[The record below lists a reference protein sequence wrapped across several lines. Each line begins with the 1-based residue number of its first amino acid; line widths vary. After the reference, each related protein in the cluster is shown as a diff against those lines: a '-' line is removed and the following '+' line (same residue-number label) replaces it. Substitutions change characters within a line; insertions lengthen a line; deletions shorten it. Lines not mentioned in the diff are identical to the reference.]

1 MYETPLTPMS
11 SNEMKIM
18 KDEHYIFYPILMVA
32 GVFMWLLVAPSSPLL
47 LLMIEGV
54 GLLCW
59 GMEYLLKEK

>member
-1 MYETPLTPMS
+1 
-11 SNEMKIM
+11 M
-18 KDEHYIFYPILMVA
+18 KDEHYIFYPILMVP